1 MRKYRIL
8 LIITVA
14 LVLLGA
20 MCACT
25 PKEQAQES
33 GSIALNFKESELTA
47 SKFME
52 DIEQNV
58 DTSVTYSDNDIIE
71 AFIVVDDR
79 SVAASYLESG
89 ESVEFSTWAAGASG
103 RKLHNALISS
113 QEAALQQLSERG
125 INYSVSYNYTT
136 LLNAVAVKVRFGDLN
151 VLDNLNNIIGVSVSQ
166 AYTVPEVESVDWEWG
181 EYFNLRE
188 NTEDFLFNNHGMI
201 NNNTEYTGEGAVI
214 AIIDTGLDYA
224 HSAFN
229 TIPEFTSLNK
239 TDIEP
244 LMPLLLANSSGKYT
258 ADDLFIN
265 GKLPFGYDYADN
277 DNEANPFSLDKLP
290 QENNNAMACSLYHG
304 THVAGIAAGDDD
316 VIRGVAYKAQL
327 AIMKVATDNE
337 GSIPN
342 SAMYAAF
349 CDSALLGV
357 DVINMSIGRA
367 CGLTR
372 YNDPAQDYMNQV
384 FDLLENLG
392 ISLCISAG
400 NDYYSSIGYGEGGAQ
415 GYANTTA
422 PDTGTIGI
430 PGSLPETLA
439 VASAENDYY
448 FFGEFNGEKILM
460 SNAADLYDAYR
471 SFFTLLTQKEQTFQF
486 TVVPGLG
493 APEDYEG
500 IDVNGK
506 IAVVRR
512 GDLSF
517 EEKALNAEAAGA
529 IAIIITDDSGE
540 NMRPAL
546 PHTCIPTAFT
556 QQGEA
561 LLQAGSGNITFNK
574 EDVIYISSIFSSWGP
589 TIDLDMG
596 IDIMTPGGY
605 ILSAYCPTFIEALDR
620 TGEPPYTLLS
630 GTSMASPNMAG
641 ASAVMIMQ
649 LKDLYPGMTGNERI
663 DMLYKLAMS
672 TANIVTDTEG
682 TPISPRKQ
690 GAGMIDLEAAM
701 NTKAYLTVT
710 GSDKVKLNLGSDLN
724 KDGIYTLRFNLVN
737 RSQEALSYKLNVYA
751 MTETALDGKM
761 MQQGHIFEGID
772 IEFSAVNAAVNGY
785 NITVEAGQT
794 AALKVVIRLN
804 EEHKA
809 YMEDNFANG
818 IYVEGYAEL
827 VSLSGDHDLSIPY
840 ISYYGDWDAL
850 PYLEPTPMDN
860 EPGEYDLTQL
870 ILRQYLY
877 EGLASYQTYL
887 GVYPWHVMYE
897 PEDTADIKD
906 PAYDQC
912 AVNYNTKVSVLEL
925 HLLRCVERID
935 LSISDSIG
943 NCVYGYNVYYDLIK
957 DFYSNGGD
965 FYNVNVSYYISI
977 SEFVLLWANNQIINF
992 EVTVWFNV
1000 EKNISTTI
1008 LYPIFIDYEA
1018 PTLVSS
1024 ELREEEGRTYLDLEI
1039 YDNHYLAC
1047 ADLYNLEGNVLGILT
1062 PYSIPDKDFVKN
1074 SVNGMTIDITDYIGS
1089 ITQGKLAIE
1098 LTDYACNQIIYE
1110 IDVPYFQEEEEEVN
1124 GVNSINSVNNGM
1136 SFNNLNSAEEDFVIE
1151 DGVLVGYN
1159 GEGGE
1164 VIIPDGVTS
1173 VAANVF
1179 KNNKSITKVVFPE
1192 GLVSI
1197 GNSAFEMASY
1207 LTEVKFASTIE
1218 SIGQKAFKGCMS
1230 LESAD
1235 FEMLENIKSLGAESF
1250 VGTGFK
1256 ELVIP
1261 ECFSNLEYLGETKS
1275 SYHPDI
1281 LWYTPAFALLL
1292 NLEKLTI
1299 NATVNISDSFMICPV
1314 LKEVDINADIDIG
1327 LKSFTGCDAL
1337 EILRVNVDITKFGS
1351 ESAYKD
1357 TLGEDYSNYGYGEGR
1372 IGNPHYP
1379 YYFYGETEFCWHQE
1393 NSSWSFSSAPSLKQ
1407 VIFAGNV
1414 GRIEGFVFNDCPELT
1429 EVRFAGS
1436 VDYISSAAFNNSPK
1450 VNIVLEEGN
1459 DKMLLEDG
1467 VLYDIDKTR
1476 MYMLPNWDYEGV
1488 FEVPFSV
1495 KELANGQFAGGI
1507 VNGGAPLEI
1516 SYKLNETR
1524 CRYNVFRNNI
1534 YSYYIVKNKMT
1545 GVKLH
1550 SDITIIPI
1558 DCFSYCAG
1566 FETLDYNGAVITK
1579 VGSNAFTGTN
1589 IEELIFPESVTS
1601 IGAAFAKACPRLVS
1615 FELPENLEYLGGYKF
1630 SYCTSIKELV
1640 LPEIMGH
1647 YVLPNKTL
1655 EGCESLELVV
1665 LHSGYSS
1672 MGSEFCN
1679 LVNLKKI
1686 EGWES
1691 LEQIDSG
1698 AFDDINICYI
1708 EEMTFGKNLK
1718 YIFDQ
1723 KLSTINRVYRNTNEP
1738 CYTLRNLPNLKTLY
1752 IEEGSHPIIVK
1763 AEGSGIVVLAEII
1776 YSLDFV
1782 YSPLEQIIVDENHA
1796 EYSSENGIMYNKD
1809 KTEILFLSK
1818 ALEIEFLELADTVTT
1833 IGAGLFSGMT
1843 NIKAIS
1849 MPGVTTVLES
1859 AFANSEFESFYAPNL
1874 TYIYSG
1880 AFQNCQWADQVDLT
1894 NVKYIGSY
1902 AFAGTNITEAV
1913 LPNVEQIDVLAFLGS
1928 TLTSVSVGPYLS
1940 GDLSRM
1946 FLSDSFESLT
1956 VDPANPNYSLVN
1968 NGIYSNDGVTLYFYQ
1983 GTESNVILPDG
1994 LVRIANNAFINNSF
2008 VTDVT
2013 FPASLTNIGDKAFFG
2028 CENLKNL
2035 TFLGNAPMLEG
2046 LYIEGAHYPYANFVD
2061 VVGTEGLDLNLFR
2074 YETASGFDA
2083 IIWDMYFTNQSFI
2096 PADSNALNVAN
2107 SANSSVQ
2114 LSAVFSDKNA
2124 VFALPALCALCA
2136 AAFVFV
2142 NKRG

>member
-136 LLNAVAVKVRFGDLN
+136 LLNAVAVKVRFGDLD

-188 NTEDFLFNNHGMI
+188 NTEDFLFDNHGMI

-214 AIIDTGLDYA
+214 AIIDTGLDYV

-244 LMPLLLANSSGKYT
+244 LMPLLMANSSGEYS

-277 DNEANPFSLDKLP
+277 DSDVNPFSLDKTM
-290 QENNNAMACSLYHG
+290 QENNNAASFTLYHG

-327 AIMKVATDNE
+327 AIMKVGSNTD
-337 GSIPN
+337 GSIPTT
-342 SAMYAAF
+342 AMYAAF
-349 CDSALLGV
+349 CDSVLLGV

-384 FDLLENLG
+384 FDLMENLG

-422 PDTGTIGI
+422 PDTGTMGA
-430 PGSLPETLA
+430 PGSFPETFA

-448 FFGEFNGEKILM
+448 FFGELNGEKMLM
-460 SNAADLYDAYR
+460 SNAADLYDSYR
-471 SFFTLLTQKEQTFQF
+471 SFFDLLTEKKQTFQF

-561 LLQAGSGNITFNK
+561 MMQAGSGNITFNK

-596 IDIMTPGGY
+596 VDIMTPGGY
-605 ILSAYCPTFIEALDR
+605 VLSAYCPTYLESMHMS
-620 TGEPPYTLLS
+620 EWQPPYVPMS

-649 LKDLYPGMTGNERI
+649 LKDFYPEMTGNERI
-663 DMLYKLAMS
+663 DMLYRLAMS
-672 TANIVTDTEG
+672 TANIVTDKEG
-682 TPISPRKQ
+682 TPISPRQQ

-737 RSQEALSYKLNVYA
+737 RSQEALSYELNVYA

-761 MQQGHIFEGID
+761 MQQGHLFEGID

-809 YMEDNFANG
+809 YMDDNFANG

-860 EPGEYDLTQL
+860 EPIEYDLTQV
-870 ILRQYLY
+870 ILYQYLFD
-877 EGLASYQTYL
+877 GLGRYQTYL
-887 GVYPWHVMYE
+887 GFYPWHTLFE
-897 PEDTADIKD
+897 PEDTDDIKD

-912 AVNYNTKVSVLEL
+912 AMSYNTELATLEL
-925 HLLRCVERID
+925 HLLRSVERID

-943 NCVYGYNVYYDLIK
+943 NVLYGYDVFYDMPK
-957 DFYSNGGD
+957 DYFSGANI
-965 FYNVNVSYYISI
+965 YNVNLSYYLSA
-977 SEFVLLWANNQIINF
+977 SNPLLLWANNQIINF
-992 EVTVWFNV
+992 EVTVWFSV

-1074 SVNGMTIDITDYIGS
+1074 SVNGMTIDITDYIGN

-1136 SFNNLNSAEEDFVIE
+1136 SFNSFNSSEEDFVIE

-1173 VAANVF
+1173 IAANVF

-1192 GLVSI
+1192 GLISI

-1235 FEMLENIKSLGAESF
+1235 FEVLENIKSLGAESF

-1261 ECFSNLEYLGETKS
+1261 ECFGNLEYLGETKS

-1281 LWYTPAFALLL
+1281 LLYTPAFALLL

-1299 NATVNISDSFMICPV
+1299 NAVVNISDSFMICPV

-1327 LKSFTGCDAL
+1327 LKSFTGCNAL
-1337 EILRVNVDITKFGS
+1337 EVLRVNVDITKFGS

-1357 TLGEDYSNYGYGEGR
+1357 SSYDYTDYGYGEAWADDPMY
-1372 IGNPHYP
+1372 NYAV
-1379 YYFYGETEFCWHQE
+1379 YGENEFTLYSSY
-1393 NSSWSFSSAPSLKQ
+1393 SSWSFSSAPSLRQ

-1414 GRIEGFVFNDCPELT
+1414 GSIEGFVFNDCPELT

-1436 VDYISSAAFNNSPK
+1436 VGYISSAAFNGSPK
-1450 VNIVLEEGN
+1450 VSIVLEEGN

-1467 VLYDIDKTR
+1467 VLYDVDKTR

-1495 KELANGQFAGGI
+1495 KELANGQFAGG
-1507 VNGGAPLEI
+1507 VSAGGVPLKVTYTLDETTCKYSLSRSGSS
-1516 SYKLNETR
+1516 SYIEKT
-1524 CRYNVFRNNI
+1524 
-1534 YSYYIVKNKMT
+1534 SMT

-1615 FELPENLEYLGGYKF
+1615 FELPENLQYLGALRF
-1630 SYCTSIKELV
+1630 ANCISLKELV
-1640 LPEIMGH
+1640 LPEIMGI
-1647 YVLPNKTL
+1647 YRLYSGDL
-1655 EGCESLELVV
+1655 SGCESLELVV
-1665 LHSGYSS
+1665 LHSGYKSIQD
-1672 MGSEFCN
+1672 EFNN

-1686 EGWES
+1686 EGMENI
-1691 LEQIDSG
+1691 EQISNG
-1698 AFDDINICYI
+1698 AFWYGICYI

-1718 YIFDQ
+1718 YIYDNMMS
-1723 KLSTINRVYRNTNEP
+1723 LDDTGWYRNTSEP
-1738 CYTLRNLPNLKTLY
+1738 CYTLGKLPNLKTLY
-1752 IEEGSHPIIVK
+1752 IEEGSHPYFAVPRPGGRLAIVD
-1763 AEGSGIVVLAEII
+1763 VI
-1776 YSLDFV
+1776 YSLDFIR
-1782 YSPLEQIIVDENHA
+1782 SPLEQIIVDENHA
-1796 EYSSENGIMYNKD
+1796 EYSSEDGIMYNKE
-1809 KTEILFLSK
+1809 KSEVLFIPVSVE
-1818 ALEIEFLELADTVTT
+1818 LERLELSENVKT
-1833 IGAGLFSGMT
+1833 IGSGLFNGVT
-1843 NIKAIS
+1843 NIKSIS
-1849 MPGVTTVLES
+1849 LPGVTTVLEG

-1913 LPNVEQIDVLAFLGS
+1913 LPNVEQIDFGAFEGS

-1946 FLSDSFESLT
+1946 FLTNSFESLT
-1956 VDPANPNYSLVN
+1956 VDPTNQNYSFVN

-1994 LVRIANNAFINNSF
+1994 LVRIANNAFINNLF

-2061 VVGTEGLDLNLFR
+2061 VVGTEGIDLNLFR

>member
-214 AIIDTGLDYA
+214 AIIDSGLDYV

-229 TIPEFTSLNK
+229 TIPEFTALNK

-244 LMPLLLANSSGKYT
+244 LMPLLIANSSGKYT

-265 GKLPFGYDYADN
+265 GKVPFGYDYADN
-277 DNEANPFSLDKLP
+277 DTNVNPFSADP
-290 QENNNAMACSLYHG
+290 AMSQENNMAMMYSLEHG

-316 VIRGVAYKAQL
+316 VIRGAAYKAQ
-327 AIMKVATDNE
+327 ITMMKVASNND
-337 GSIPN
+337 GSIPYT
-342 SAMYAAF
+342 AIYAAL

-392 ISLCISAG
+392 ISLCVSAG
-400 NDYYSSIGYGEGGAQ
+400 NNYYSSIGYGEDGAQ

-422 PDTGTIGI
+422 PDTGTMGI
-430 PGSLPETLA
+430 PGTLSETLA

-448 FFGEFNGEKILM
+448 FFGEFNGEKMLM
-460 SNAADLYDAYR
+460 SNAADLYDSYR

-493 APEDYEG
+493 APEDYDG
-500 IDVNGK
+500 IDVSGK

-561 LLQAGSGNITFNK
+561 MMQAGSGNITFNK

-596 IDIMTPGGY
+596 VDIMTPGGY
-605 ILSAYCPTFIEALDR
+605 VLSAYCPTYLESMHMS
-620 TGEPPYTLLS
+620 EWQPPYVPMR

-649 LKDLYPGMTGNERI
+649 LKDFYPEMTGNERI
-663 DMLYKLAMS
+663 DMLYRLAMS
-672 TANIVTDTEG
+672 TANIVTDKEG

-737 RSQEALSYKLNVYA
+737 RSQEALSYELNVYA

-761 MQQGHIFEGID
+761 MQQGHLFEGID

-809 YMEDNFANG
+809 YMDDNFANG

-860 EPGEYDLTQL
+860 EPIEYDLTQV
-870 ILRQYLY
+870 ILYQYLFD
-877 EGLASYQTYL
+877 GLGRYQTYL
-887 GVYPWHVMYE
+887 GFYPWHTLFE
-897 PEDTADIKD
+897 PEDTDDIKD

-912 AVNYNTKVSVLEL
+912 AMSYNTELATLEL
-925 HLLRCVERID
+925 HLLRSVERID

-943 NCVYGYNVYYDLIK
+943 NVLYGYDVFYDMPK
-957 DFYSNGGD
+957 DYFSGANI
-965 FYNVNVSYYISI
+965 YNVNLSYYLSA
-977 SEFVLLWANNQIINF
+977 SNPLLLWANNQIINF
-992 EVTVWFNV
+992 EVTVWFSV
-1000 EKNISTTI
+1000 EKNISTTM

-1062 PYSIPDKDFVKN
+1062 PYSIPDKDFVKS
-1074 SVNGMTIDITDYIGS
+1074 SVNGMTIDITDYVGS
-1089 ITQGKLAIE
+1089 ITQGKLALE

-1124 GVNSINSVNNGM
+1124 GLNNINSVNNGM
-1136 SFNNLNSAEEDFVIE
+1136 SFNAFNSAEEDFVIE

-1164 VIIPDGVTS
+1164 VVIPEGVTS
-1173 VAANVF
+1173 IADNVF
-1179 KNNKSITKVVFPE
+1179 KDNKSITKVVFPE
-1192 GLVSI
+1192 GLISI

-1207 LTEVKFASTIE
+1207 LAEIRFASTIE

-1235 FEMLENIKSLGAESF
+1235 FEVLENILFLGRESF
-1250 VGTGFK
+1250 VGVGFK
-1256 ELVIP
+1256 TLVIP
-1261 ECFSNLEYLGETKS
+1261 ECFGNLEYLGEHS
-1275 SYHPDI
+1275 EEVYYIYD
-1281 LWYTPAFALLL
+1281 YPAFALLP
-1292 NLEKLTI
+1292 NLESLVV
-1299 NATVNISDSFMICPV
+1299 NASVNINSSFTACPL
-1314 LKEVDINADIDIG
+1314 LKEIDFNADVAFGTHDF
-1327 LKSFTGCDAL
+1327 LGCTSL
-1337 EILRVNVDITKFGS
+1337 EILRFNTDISVVGKEIFPRIWSDTSGNLIYVKGYGDYPD
-1351 ESAYKD
+1351 ESAYQMD
-1357 TLGEDYSNYGYGEGR
+1357 VDGEGR
-1372 IGNPHYP
+1372 GFASYAFDNA
-1379 YYFYGETEFCWHQE
+1379 
-1393 NSSWSFSSAPSLKQ
+1393 SSLKQ

-1459 DKMLLEDG
+1459 DKVLLEDG

-1495 KELANGQFAGGI
+1495 KELANRQF
-1507 VNGGAPLEI
+1507 GACVQN
-1516 SYKLNETR
+1516 SGKQFKVTYTLNETT
-1524 CRYNVFRNNI
+1524 CK
-1534 YSYYIVKNKMT
+1534 YSLSTVNPYGTTTFNTTLT

-1550 SDITIIPI
+1550 ADISVIPV
-1558 DCFSYCAG
+1558 DCFYACSN
-1566 FETLDYNGAVITK
+1566 FETIDYNGAIITK
-1579 VGSNAFTGTN
+1579 IGSRAFYRTN
-1589 IEELIFPESVTS
+1589 IEELIIPESVTNL
-1601 IGAAFAKACPRLVS
+1601 GAEFAAWCERLVNVTYPEDLQIAGSMS
-1615 FELPENLEYLGGYKF
+1615 FRYCYELR
-1630 SYCTSIKELV
+1630 ELV
-1640 LPEIMGH
+1640 LPEAVIS
-1647 YVLPNKTL
+1647 VSPSALLDCFAL
-1655 EGCESLELVV
+1655 ESVTINSTKYDTFNV
-1665 LHSGYSS
+1665 NA
-1672 MGSEFCN
+1672 F
-1679 LVNLKKI
+1679 VNLPKLKKVDGKGLDYARTFATSNYKGDTI
-1686 EGWES
+1686 YLEEIIFGSS
-1691 LEQIDSG
+1691 LQYIYDFGFPVDLDGNRNGPSQ
-1698 AFDDINICYI
+1698 AFVN
-1708 EEMTFGKNLK
+1708 F
-1718 YIFDQ
+1718 
-1723 KLSTINRVYRNTNEP
+1723 
-1738 CYTLRNLPNLKTLY
+1738 PNLKTIY
-1752 IEEGSHPIIVK
+1752 IHASATPVIYKPHPH
-1763 AEGSGIVVLAEII
+1763 GMFSLHEIS
-1776 YSLDFV
+1776 YTLDF
-1782 YSPLEQIIVDENHA
+1782 YMCPLQEIIVDEAH
-1796 EYSSENGIMYNKD
+1796 ETLCSENGYLYNKD
-1809 KTEILFLSK
+1809 KTEILFFPVNSD
-1818 ALEIEFLELADTVTT
+1818 IELLELADTVTT
-1833 IGAGLFSGMT
+1833 IGSGLFNGVT
-1843 NIKAIS
+1843 NIKSIS
-1849 MPGVTTVLES
+1849 LPGVTTVLES

-1913 LPNVEQIDVLAFLGS
+1913 LPNVEQIDFLAFEGS

-1956 VDPANPNYSLVN
+1956 VDPANTNYSLVN

-1994 LVRIANNAFINNSF
+1994 LVRIANNAFINNLS

>member
-188 NTEDFLFNNHGMI
+188 NTEGFLFNNHGMI

-214 AIIDTGLDYA
+214 AIIDTGLDYV

-244 LMPLLLANSSGKYT
+244 LMPLLMANSSGEYS

-277 DNEANPFSLDKLP
+277 DTNVNPFSADP
-290 QENNNAMACSLYHG
+290 AMIQENNMAAYYTLYHG

-327 AIMKVATDNE
+327 AIMKVGSNND
-337 GSIPN
+337 GSIPTT
-342 SAMYAAF
+342 AMYAAF
-349 CDSALLGV
+349 CDSVLLGV

-384 FDLLENLG
+384 FDLMENLG

-400 NDYYSSIGYGEGGAQ
+400 NDYYSSIGYGEGSAQ

-422 PDTGTIGI
+422 PDTGTIGA
-430 PGSLPETLA
+430 PGSFPETLA

-448 FFGEFNGEKILM
+448 FFGELNGEKMLM
-460 SNAADLYDAYR
+460 SNAADLYDSYR
-471 SFFTLLTQKEQTFQF
+471 SFFDLLTEKKQTFQF

-561 LLQAGSGNITFNK
+561 MAQAGSGNITFNK

-605 ILSAYCPTFIEALDR
+605 ILSAYCPTYLESMHMS
-620 TGEPPYTLLS
+620 EWQPPYTPMS

-649 LKDLYPGMTGNERI
+649 LKDLYPEMTGNERI

-737 RSQEALSYKLNVYA
+737 RSQEALSYELNVYA

-761 MQQGHIFEGID
+761 MQQGHLFEGID

-809 YMEDNFANG
+809 YMDDNFANG

-860 EPGEYDLTQL
+860 EPIEYDLTQVL
-870 ILRQYLY
+870 LYQYLFD
-877 EGLASYQTYL
+877 GLGRYQTYL
-887 GVYPWHVMYE
+887 GFYPWHVMYE

-912 AVNYNTKVSVLEL
+912 AMSYNTELATLEL
-925 HLLRCVERID
+925 HLLRSVERID

-943 NCVYGYNVYYDLIK
+943 NCVYGYDVFYDMPKDYYMGYI
-957 DFYSNGGD
+957 
-965 FYNVNVSYYISI
+965 YNVSINYYLLA
-977 SEFVLLWANNQIINF
+977 SEPLLLWANNQIINF

-1074 SVNGMTIDITDYIGS
+1074 SVNGMTIDITDYVGS

-1136 SFNNLNSAEEDFVIE
+1136 SFNSFNSSEEDFVIE

-1179 KNNKSITKVVFPE
+1179 KDNKSITKVVFPE
-1192 GLVSI
+1192 GLISI

-1235 FEMLENIKSLGAESF
+1235 FEVLENILFLGRESF
-1250 VGTGFK
+1250 VGVGFK
-1256 ELVIP
+1256 TLVIP
-1261 ECFSNLEYLGETKS
+1261 ECFGNLEYLGEHS
-1275 SYHPDI
+1275 EEVYDI
-1281 LWYTPAFALLL
+1281 YDYPAFALLP
-1292 NLEKLTI
+1292 NLESLVV
-1299 NATVNISDSFMICPV
+1299 NASVNINSSFTACPL
-1314 LKEVDINADIDIG
+1314 LKEIDFNADVAFGTHDF
-1327 LKSFTGCDAL
+1327 LGCTSL
-1337 EILRVNVDITKFGS
+1337 EILRFNTDISVVGKEILPRIWS
-1351 ESAYKD
+1351 D
-1357 TLGEDYSNYGYGEGR
+1357 TSGNLIYVKGYGDYPDEPVYQMDMDGAGR
-1372 IGNPHYP
+1372 GFASYAFDNA
-1379 YYFYGETEFCWHQE
+1379 
-1393 NSSWSFSSAPSLKQ
+1393 SSLKQ

-1459 DKMLLEDG
+1459 DKVLLEDG

-1495 KELANGQFAGGI
+1495 KELANRQF
-1507 VNGGAPLEI
+1507 GACTYY
-1516 SYKLNETR
+1516 SGKQFKVTYTLNETT
-1524 CRYNVFRNNI
+1524 CK
-1534 YSYYIVKNKMT
+1534 YSLSTVNPYGTTTFNTTLT

-1550 SDITIIPI
+1550 ADISVIPV
-1558 DCFSYCAG
+1558 DCFYACSN
-1566 FETLDYNGAVITK
+1566 FETIDYNGAIITK
-1579 VGSNAFTGTN
+1579 IGSRAFYRTN
-1589 IEELIFPESVTS
+1589 IEELIIPESVTNL
-1601 IGAAFAKACPRLVS
+1601 GAEFAAWCERLVNVTYPEDLQIAGSMS
-1615 FELPENLEYLGGYKF
+1615 FINCYELR
-1630 SYCTSIKELV
+1630 ELV
-1640 LPEIMGH
+1640 LPEAVIS
-1647 YVLPNKTL
+1647 VSPSALLNCFAL
-1655 EGCESLELVV
+1655 ESVTIN
-1665 LHSGYSS
+1665 SS
-1672 MGSEFCN
+1672 KYDTFN
-1679 LVNLKKI
+1679 VNAFVNLPKLKKVDGKGLDYVRTFATSNYKGDTI
-1686 EGWES
+1686 YLEEIIFGSS
-1691 LEQIDSG
+1691 LQYIYDYGFPVGSDGNRNGPSE
-1698 AFDDINICYI
+1698 AFEN
-1708 EEMTFGKNLK
+1708 F
-1718 YIFDQ
+1718 
-1723 KLSTINRVYRNTNEP
+1723 
-1738 CYTLRNLPNLKTLY
+1738 PNLKTIY
-1752 IEEGSHPIIVK
+1752 IHASATPVIYKPHPH
-1763 AEGSGIVVLAEII
+1763 GMFSLHEIS
-1776 YSLDFV
+1776 YTLDF
-1782 YSPLEQIIVDENHA
+1782 YMCPLQEIIVDEAH
-1796 EYSSENGIMYNKD
+1796 ETLCSENGYLYNKD
-1809 KTEILFLSK
+1809 KTEILFFPVNSD
-1818 ALEIEFLELADTVTT
+1818 IELLELADTVTT

-1880 AFQNCQWADQVDLT
+1880 AFQNCQWADKVDLT
-1894 NVKYIGSY
+1894 NVKYIESY

-1913 LPNVEQIDVLAFLGS
+1913 LPNVEQIDFLAFEGS

-1983 GTESNVILPDG
+1983 GTESNIILPDG
-1994 LVRIANNAFINNSF
+1994 LVRIANNAFINNLF

-2096 PADSNALNVAN
+2096 LADSNALNVAN

>member
-214 AIIDTGLDYA
+214 AIIDTGLDYV

-229 TIPEFTSLNK
+229 TIPEFTALNK

-244 LMPLLLANSSGKYT
+244 LMPLLIANSSGKYT

-265 GKLPFGYDYADN
+265 GKVPFGYDYADN
-277 DNEANPFSLDKLP
+277 DTNVNPFLADPAMS
-290 QENNNAMACSLYHG
+290 QENNVAMMYSLDHG

-327 AIMKVATDNE
+327 AIMKVGSNND
-337 GSIPN
+337 GSIPTT
-342 SAMYAAF
+342 AMYAAL
-349 CDSALLGV
+349 CDSVLLGV

-384 FDLLENLG
+384 FDLMENLG

-422 PDTGTIGI
+422 PDTGTIGA
-430 PGSLPETLA
+430 PGSFPETLA

-448 FFGEFNGEKILM
+448 FFGELNGEKMLM
-460 SNAADLYDAYR
+460 SNAADLYDSYR
-471 SFFTLLTQKEQTFQF
+471 SFFDLLTEKKQTFQF

-561 LLQAGSGNITFNK
+561 MMQAGSGNITFNK

-605 ILSAYCPTFIEALDR
+605 ILSAASATYLEAM
-620 TGEPPYTLLS
+620 GMAWYPPYEYKS

-649 LKDLYPGMTGNERI
+649 LKDLYPEMTGNERI
-663 DMLYKLAMS
+663 DMLYRLAMS
-672 TANIVTDTEG
+672 TANIVTDKEG
-682 TPISPRKQ
+682 TPISPRQQ
-690 GAGMIDLEAAM
+690 GAGMIDLEAAI

-761 MQQGHIFEGID
+761 MQQGHLFEGID

-860 EPGEYDLTQL
+860 EPIEYDLTQV
-870 ILRQYLY
+870 ILYQYLFD
-877 EGLASYQTYL
+877 GLGRYQTYL
-887 GVYPWHVMYE
+887 GFYPWHTLFE

-912 AVNYNTKVSVLEL
+912 AVNYNTGLEYIEL
-925 HLLRCVERID
+925 HLLR
-935 LSISDSIG
+935 SIQRLDITMSDSIG
-943 NCVYGYNVYYDLIK
+943 NAVYGYDVFYDMPKDYYTGSYL
-957 DFYSNGGD
+957 
-965 FYNVNVSYYISI
+965 YNVNLSYYLNV
-977 SEFVLLWANNQIINF
+977 SEPLLLWANNQIINL

-1000 EKNISTTI
+1000 DKGISTTI

-1039 YDNHYLAC
+1039 YDNHYFAC
-1047 ADLYNLEGNVLGILT
+1047 ADLYNLEGNVLNILT

-1074 SVNGMTIDITDYIGS
+1074 SVNGMTIDITDYVGS
-1089 ITQGKLAIE
+1089 ITQGKLALE

-1124 GVNSINSVNNGM
+1124 GLNNINSVNNGM
-1136 SFNNLNSAEEDFVIE
+1136 SFNAFNSAEEDFVIE

-1164 VIIPDGVTS
+1164 VVIPEGVTS
-1173 VAANVF
+1173 IADNVF
-1179 KNNKSITKVVFPE
+1179 KDNKSITKVVFPE
-1192 GLVSI
+1192 GLISI

-1207 LTEVKFASTIE
+1207 LAEIRFASTIE

-1230 LESAD
+1230 LETAD
-1235 FEMLENIKSLGAESF
+1235 FEILENIIFLGRESF

-1256 ELVIP
+1256 TLVIP
-1261 ECFSNLEYLGETKS
+1261 ECFGNLEYLGEHS
-1275 SYHPDI
+1275 LDI
-1281 LWYTPAFALLL
+1281 YYNTNYMNDYPAFALLP
-1292 NLEKLTI
+1292 NLESLVV
-1299 NATVNISDSFMICPV
+1299 NAPVNLNSSFIACPL
-1314 LKEVDINADIDIG
+1314 LKEIDFNADVAFGAYDF
-1327 LKSFTGCDAL
+1327 LGCTSL
-1337 EILRVNVDITKFGS
+1337 ETVRFNTDITV
-1351 ESAYKD
+1351 
-1357 TLGEDYSNYGYGEGR
+1357 LGREDVTQYSDVW
-1372 IGNPHYP
+1372 GNPVSYTG
-1379 YYFYGETEFCWHQE
+1379 YADTENEGAFEWDHE
-1393 NSSWSFSSAPSLKQ
+1393 RGLSSCAFDNASSLRQ

-1450 VNIVLEEGN
+1450 VKIVLEEGN
-1459 DKMLLEDG
+1459 NKMLLEDG

-1495 KELANGQFAGGI
+1495 KELAFRQF
-1507 VNGGAPLEI
+1507 GACVYY
-1516 SYKLNETR
+1516 SGRKLKVTYTLDETT
-1524 CRYNVFRNNI
+1524 CK
-1534 YSYYIVKNKMT
+1534 YSYSASAYYGTTTFNTTLT

-1550 SDITIIPI
+1550 ADISVIPV
-1558 DCFSYCAG
+1558 DCFYACSN
-1566 FETLDYNGAVITK
+1566 FETIDYNGAIITK
-1579 VGSNAFTGTN
+1579 IGSRAFYRTN
-1589 IEELIFPESVTS
+1589 IEELIIPESVTHL
-1601 IGAAFAKACPRLVS
+1601 GAEIATWCPRLVNISYPEDLQCAGYTS
-1615 FELPENLEYLGGYKF
+1615 FMYCYELR
-1630 SYCTSIKELV
+1630 ELV
-1640 LPEIMGH
+1640 LPEA
-1647 YVLPNKTL
+1647 VRSLPTNGLYECFAL
-1655 EGCESLELVV
+1655 ESVTINSPNYDTFNV
-1665 LHSGYSS
+1665 NT
-1672 MGSEFCN
+1672 F
-1679 LVNLKKI
+1679 VNLPKLKKVDGKGLDFVRTI
-1686 EGWES
+1686 ATSNYKG
-1691 LEQIDSG
+1691 D
-1698 AFDDINICYI
+1698 ICYI
-1708 EEMTFGKNLK
+1708 EELIFGSSLQFIYDYGFPVDGNG
-1718 YIFDQ
+1718 
-1723 KLSTINRVYRNTNEP
+1723 NRLGNSEAFVNF
-1738 CYTLRNLPNLKTLY
+1738 PNLKTLY
-1752 IEEGSHPIIVK
+1752 IHAGSNPV
-1763 AEGSGIVVLAEII
+1763 I
-1776 YSLDFV
+1776 YKPRPHATYELHEFSYTLDF
-1782 YSPLEQIIVDENHA
+1782 YMCPLQEIIVDEAH
-1796 EYSSENGIMYNKD
+1796 ETLSSENGYLYNKD
-1809 KTEILFLSK
+1809 KTEILFFPVNF
-1818 ALEIEFLELADTVTT
+1818 ALDLLELPDTITT
-1833 IGAGLFSGMT
+1833 IGSGLFSGVT

-1849 MPGVTTVLES
+1849 MPGVTTVLDN
-1859 AFANSEFESFYAPNL
+1859 AFADSHFESFYAPNL
-1874 TYIYSG
+1874 TYIYYG

-1913 LPNVEQIDVLAFLGS
+1913 LPNVEQIDFGAFEGS

-1946 FLSDSFESLT
+1946 FLSESFESLT

-1968 NGIYSNDGVTLYFYQ
+1968 NGIYSNDGVTLYLYQ
-1983 GTESNVILPDG
+1983 GTESNIILPDG
-1994 LVRIANNAFINNSF
+1994 LVRIANNAFINNLF

-2061 VVGTEGLDLNLFR
+2061 VVGTEGIDLNLFR